1 LRLAA
6 YIGGLLG
13 LALLVALFV
22 REDFAGVLHSLAAGG
37 LNLLWLV
44 PYRCLYF
51 LAYALGWLALLRPVD
66 PAHRATLGYVF
77 WVTSVRDAVDR
88 LLPVASVGGSV
99 VGIRLMRW
107 RSLEGPQ
114 VAASVIV
121 EILLTLLVLYLFVAL
136 GLTLLLEL
144 HGAVAGYGR
153 FLLAFAASLPVPV
166 AALLLLRHG
175 SLAERVYRLLRPV
188 LGKVATAAEAAALD
202 SEVRASLRRPRPFI
216 FAGALQFFA
225 FVSGAFE
232 VWFAL
237 RLFGHPVGAGTA
249 VALES
254 MMQAVR
260 HLAFIVPS
268 GLGVQEA
275 GLVVFGGAL
284 GVDGEL
290 AIALSMA
297 KRMRELLCGLPS
309 LLSWQWLEARRLQPM
324 LRTPS

>member
-1 LRLAA
+1 MRVAA

-13 LALLVALFV
+13 LGLLIALVV
-22 REDFAGVLHSLAAGG
+22 REDFSAIVHTVTAGG
-37 LNLLWLV
+37 WALLWLV
-44 PYRCLYF
+44 PSRGLYF
-51 LAYALGWLALLRPVD
+51 LAYALGWVALLRPVD
-66 PAHRATLGYVF
+66 PAHRARLGYVF
-77 WVTSVRDAVDR
+77 WVTTVRDAVDR

-107 RSLEGPQ
+107 RSLGGAQ

-136 GLTLLLEL
+136 GLCLLLEL

-153 FLLAFAASLPVPV
+153 FLLAFAPSLPVPI

-175 SLAERVYRLLRPV
+175 SLAGRVYHLLRPL
-188 LGKVATAAEAAALD
+188 LGKVATPAEAAALD
-202 SEVRASLRRPRPFI
+202 TEVRASLGRPWPFI
-216 FAGALQFFA
+216 HAGVLQFFA

-249 VALES
+249 IALES

-275 GLVVFGGAL
+275 GLVIFGGAL
-284 GVDGEL
+284 GVGGEL
-290 AIALSMA
+290 AIAISMV

-309 LLSWQWLEARRLQPM
+309 LVSWQWLEARRLQPM
-324 LRTPS
+324 LRTNA

>member
-13 LALLVALFV
+13 LALLVALVV
-22 REDFAGVLHSLAAGG
+22 REDYGAILHSLAAGG
-37 LNLLWLV
+37 WNLLWLV
-44 PYRCLYF
+44 PYRCLFF
-51 LAYALGWLALLRPVD
+51 LAYAIGWLALLRPVD
-66 PAHRATLGYVF
+66 LEHRAALGYVF
-77 WVTSVRDAVDR
+77 WVTTVRDAVDR

-107 RSLEGPQ
+107 RGFAAAP

-136 GLTLLLEL
+136 GLSLLLEMQ
-144 HGAVAGYGR
+144 GAVAGYWK
-153 FLLAFAASLPVPV
+153 FVLAFAASLPVPI

-175 SLAERVYRLLRPV
+175 SIAGRVYHWLRPL
-188 LGKVATAAEAAALD
+188 LGKVATPEEAASLD
-202 SEVRASLRRPRPFI
+202 REVRASLARPGPFL
-216 FAGALQFFA
+216 FAGALQFAA

-237 RLFGHPVGAGTA
+237 RLFGHPVGIVPAL
-249 VALES
+249 VLES

-260 HLAFIVPS
+260 HLAFMVPS
-268 GLGVQEA
+268 GIGVQEA
-275 GLVVFGGAL
+275 GLVLFGGAL

-290 AIALSMA
+290 AIALSMV

-309 LLSWQWLEARRLQPM
+309 LISWQWLEARRLPP
-324 LRTPS
+324 LHRAAS

>member
-1 LRLAA
+1 MRLAA

-13 LALLVALFV
+13 LALLVGLVV

-37 LNLLWLV
+37 WNLLWLV
-44 PYRCLYF
+44 PYRGLFF
-51 LAYALGWLALLRPVD
+51 LAYAIGWLALLRPVD
-66 PAHRATLGYVF
+66 PARRATLGYVF
-77 WVTSVRDAVDR
+77 WVTTVRDAVDR

-107 RSLEGPQ
+107 RALGGPE

-121 EILLTLLVLYLFVAL
+121 EILLTLLVLYLFIAL
-136 GLTLLLEL
+136 GLCLLLEL
-144 HGAVAGYGR
+144 HGAMAGYGR

-175 SLAERVYRLLRPV
+175 SIAARAYRWLRPV
-188 LGKVATAAEAAALD
+188 LGKVASPAEAAALD
-202 SEVRASLRRPRPFI
+202 HETRAALGRPRPFLL
-216 FAGALQFFA
+216 AGALQFAA

-237 RLFGHPVGAGTA
+237 RLFGHPVGASTA
-249 VALES
+249 IVLES

-260 HLAFIVPS
+260 HIAFIVPS

-290 AIALSMA
+290 AIAISMV

-309 LLSWQWLEARRLQPM
+309 LISWQWLEARRLQPL
-324 LRTPS
+324 LRSPS